1 MSECVSARLPGAHP
15 GTHSSAR
22 PADTPGPGSG
32 DGQPLPGGAFPAGT
46 HLGLRGFRPGGQL
59 TSGKGKTS
67 RKQKKKNIPLN
78 AKPGGGR
85 NGEKEE
91 KRIITFLVVLVLM
104 IVVRACSS
112 ELNTPS
118 SASWAAELGSC

>member
-1 MSECVSARLPGAHP
+1 MLGCPEPTQAL
-15 GTHSSAR
+15 TR

-67 RKQKKKNIPLN
+67 RKQKKKNIPQN

-91 KRIITFLVVLVLM
+91 KKNNYFFSSP
-104 IVVRACSS
+104 CSD
-112 ELNTPS
+112 
-118 SASWAAELGSC
+118 GSGQSL